1 MFYDCEAQAG
11 SAGFAGPAFVDSV
24 ESFKDALLLVFGDA
38 DAGVLYR
45 EKGVV
50 LLLAGPDQDGAVFA
64 IVLDGILDEVF
75 DEFLQEVPV
84 SGKYS
89 GISLTGKREI
99 AGPGADREVSAA
111 FLSQMTLNVKQ
122 DGDSILFDAPADQ
135 TAQLTDW
142 VCLGTFYSGAEID
155 LDVTLNVPIEM
166 GNDCQDKIG
175 ALDWQFKVE
184 EFPIEKDDPKTG
196 DNMNL
201 IIPVALMAAALAG
214 IIAIIAGKRKRQE

>member
-1 MFYDCEAQAG
+1 MTVNSFASSVTYEGQA
-11 SAGFAGPAFVDSV
+11 
-24 ESFKDALLLVFGDA
+24 ESFIFAPGSEYSLTDLFTN
-38 DAGVLYR
+38 Y
-45 EKGVV
+45 KGVMPGDSLTQKITV
-50 LLLAGPDQDGAVFA
+50 RNDASNDVKVKIYMRALGATD
-64 IVLDGILDEVF
+64 LQNPEDGIAEV
-75 DEFLQEVPV
+75 
-84 SGKYS
+84 S
-89 GISLTGKREI
+89 
-99 AGPGADREVSAA
+99 AADSAA

-166 GNDCQDKIG
+166 GNDCQQKIG

-196 DNMNL
+196 DNMNF
-201 IIPVALMAAALAG
+201 IIPITALFAALAG
-214 IIAIIAGKRKRQE
+214 IAVILLGKRRRQE